1 MKYIKINSDTLDEH
15 RDALN
20 NQLSSSIESK
30 KFYLKLSN
38 YYSKCIDLLNIDLN
52 GYDILI
58 TDLLLEIQSL
68 EEKIDLLE
76 LSEFKDGCDYNS
88 ILNHYNDI
96 DFIEFNDYRLGNEN
110 IVYLVNVLFEHK
122 DKLVKKYEALINEKR
137 KVIKD
142 IKTNKKEY
150 RTCIKN
156 VSRCDYNIK
165 SITKALNNT
174 DNIYFISNDKISKK
188 YITPKVKKLTRVC

>member
-15 RDALN
+15 KDALN

-58 TDLLLEIQSL
+58 KDLLLEIQSL

-76 LSEFKDGCDYNS
+76 LSEFEDGCDYNS
-88 ILNHYNDI
+88 ILDHYNDI
-96 DFIEFNDYRLGNEN
+96 DFIEFNDY
-110 IVYLVNVLFEHK
+110 LFFK
-122 DKLVKKYEALINEKR
+122 SQNSFLSFIFFYNN
-137 KVIKD
+137 D
-142 IKTNKKEY
+142 IKFFLQIN
-150 RTCIKN
+150 
-156 VSRCDYNIK
+156 
-165 SITKALNNT
+165 
-174 DNIYFISNDKISKK
+174 
-188 YITPKVKKLTRVC
+188 

>member
-15 RDALN
+15 KDALN

-58 TDLLLEIQSL
+58 KDLLLEIQSL

-76 LSEFKDGCDYNS
+76 LNIYKLIVGWNS
-88 ILNHYNDI
+88 ILDNCSKTDMDTYNDYKI
-96 DFIEFNDYRLGNEN
+96 DYRN
-110 IVYLVNVLFEHK
+110 IVNILNSLIEK
-122 DKLVKKYEALINEKR
+122 RDKLQKKYEILVADR
-137 KVIKD
+137 KEVVSEIK
-142 IKTNKKEY
+142 INKKDY
-150 RTCIKN
+150 KVSNRN
-156 VSRCDYNIK
+156 VNRCDYNIK
-165 SITKALNNT
+165 SITMALNNT
-174 DNIYFISNDKISKK
+174 DNVYFKSNYKISKK